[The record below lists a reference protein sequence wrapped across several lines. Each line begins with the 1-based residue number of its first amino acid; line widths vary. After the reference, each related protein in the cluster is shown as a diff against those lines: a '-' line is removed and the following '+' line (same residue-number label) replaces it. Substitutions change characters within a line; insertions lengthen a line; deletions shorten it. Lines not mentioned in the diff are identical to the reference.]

1 MANVSVN
8 AANRY
13 ARNVVAGKI
22 DACKWVR
29 LACKRHLD
37 DLEASKARSFK
48 WKFDKAQAERVCA
61 FVQLLPHTKGKWARE
76 RRLIKLEPWQ
86 LFIFCSV
93 FGWVSKKN
101 GLRRFR
107 EVYCEIPRKNGKSVV
122 AAGIGLYMLCADGEY
137 GAEVYCGAT
146 TEKQAWEVFRPAR
159 LMMLKTPDLVEAAGV
174 EIHARSLALPDDGS
188 RLEPIIGDPGDG
200 SSPSCSLVDEY
211 HEHESDALYETML
224 TGMGAREQP
233 LIFTITTAGSNIAG
247 PCYEKRKQICAML
260 ENSVANDELFG
271 LIYTLDEQDDWR
283 ELQVLKKANPN
294 YGVSIFPENLQRSL
308 ADAIRYPSRQNAFK
322 TKHCNLWV
330 NAKRAWLNQLHWD
343 QATDSNLSLDD
354 MLGKRSYLGVDLAS
368 KCDIADIAL
377 VFREKDAAG
386 RDLWTFFNRH
396 YLPEGAVQGDGPNQD
411 AYERWV
417 NEGHLITTDGEELD
431 FDVIREDAKAIGVD
445 HQVEEIAYDKWRAT
459 QLAHQLMKDGAE
471 VVEVGGGI
479 QTMNLAMRELEAAL
493 VSGRVRHNGDPVL
506 AWMASN
512 VVAHEFK
519 GCITPTKESSAKKI
533 DGMVAILMAMSRALL
548 ADGVAP
554 SVLDTLEDDDLLV
567 G

>member
-1 MANVSVN
+1 MANYSVN
-8 AANRY
+8 AANKY
-13 ARNVVAGKI
+13 ARDVVAGKVEV
-22 DACKWVR
+22 CKWVH
-29 LACKRHLD
+29 LACLRHLN
-37 DLEASKARSFK
+37 DLAASKSKGFK
-48 WKFDKAQAERVCA
+48 WKFNKAEAERVCA
-61 FVQLLPHTKGKWARE
+61 FVELLPHTKGKWARE
-76 RRLIKLEPWQ
+76 RRKLKLEPWQ
-86 LFIFCSV
+86 KFIFCCV
-93 FGWVSKKN
+93 FGWVSKKS

-107 EVYCEIPRKNGKSVV
+107 EVYCEIPRKNGKSVI
-122 AAGIGLYMLCADGEY
+122 AAGVALYMLCADGEF

-159 LMMLKTPDLVEAAGV
+159 LMMQKTPDLVEAAGV
-174 EIHARSLALPDDGS
+174 EINARSLSIPEDGS

-211 HEHESDALYETML
+211 HEHDSDDLYETML

-247 PCYEKRKQICAML
+247 PCYEKRKQVCAML
-260 ENSVANDELFG
+260 DNTVANDEIFG
-271 LIYTLDEQDDWR
+271 LIYTLDDKDDWR
-283 ELQVLKKANPN
+283 DLQALKKANPN
-294 YGVSIFPENLQRSL
+294 YGVSIFPDNLKRDL
-308 ADAIRYPSRQNAFK
+308 ADAIRYPSRQNGFK

-330 NAKRAWLNQLHWD
+330 NAKMAWLNQLDWD
-343 QATDSNLSLDD
+343 RAAVPGLTMDD
-354 MLGKRSYLGVDLAS
+354 FAGQPCHLGIDLAS
-368 KCDIADIAL
+368 KCDIADIAA

-386 RDLWTFFNRH
+386 RDIWTLFTRH
-396 YLPEGAVQGDGPNQD
+396 YLPEGAVQSEGPNQE

-431 FDVIREDAKAIGVD
+431 FDVIRDDAKAIGET

-459 QLAHQLMKDGAE
+459 QLAHQLQKDGAE

-512 VVAHEFK
+512 VVAHEYK
-519 GCITPTKESSAKKI
+519 GCITPTKESSPKKI
-533 DGMVAILMAMSRALL
+533 DGMVAILMAMSL
-548 ADGVAP
+548 AILAEGVAP
-554 SVLDTLEDDDLLV
+554 SLLETLSDDDFLAM
-567 G
+567 

>member
-1 MANVSVN
+1 MANYSVN
-8 AANRY
+8 AANKY
-13 ARNVVAGKI
+13 ARDVVAGKVEV
-22 DACKWVR
+22 CKWVH
-29 LACKRHLD
+29 LACLRHLN
-37 DLEASKARSFK
+37 DLAASKSKGFK
-48 WKFDKAQAERVCA
+48 WKFNKAEAERVCA
-61 FVQLLPHTKGKWARE
+61 FVELLPHTKGKWARE
-76 RRLIKLEPWQ
+76 RRKLKLEPWQ
-86 LFIFCSV
+86 KFIFCCV
-93 FGWVSKKN
+93 FGWVSKKS

-107 EVYCEIPRKNGKSVV
+107 EVYCEIPRKNGKSVI
-122 AAGIGLYMLCADGEY
+122 AAGVALYMLCADGEF

-159 LMMLKTPDLVEAAGV
+159 LMMQKTPDLVEAAGV
-174 EIHARSLALPDDGS
+174 EINARSLSIPEDGS

-211 HEHESDALYETML
+211 HEHDSDDLYETML

-247 PCYEKRKQICAML
+247 PCYEKRKQVCAML
-260 ENSVANDELFG
+260 DNTVANDEIFG
-271 LIYTLDEQDDWR
+271 LIYTLDDKDDWR
-283 ELQVLKKANPN
+283 DLQALKKANPN
-294 YGVSIFPENLQRSL
+294 YGVSIFPDNLKRDL
-308 ADAIRYPSRQNAFK
+308 ADAIRYPSRQNGFK

-330 NAKRAWLNQLHWD
+330 NAKMAWLNQLDWD
-343 QATDSNLSLDD
+343 RAAVPGLTMDD
-354 MLGKRSYLGVDLAS
+354 FAGQPCHLGIDLAS
-368 KCDIADIAL
+368 KCDIADIAA

-386 RDLWTFFNRH
+386 RDIWTLFTRH
-396 YLPEGAVQGDGPNQD
+396 YLPEGAVQSEGPNQE

-431 FDVIREDAKAIGVD
+431 FDVIRDDAKAIGET

-459 QLAHQLMKDGAE
+459 QLAHQLQKDGAE

-512 VVAHEFK
+512 VVAHEYK
-519 GCITPTKESSAKKI
+519 GCITPTKESSPKKI
-533 DGMVAILMAMSRALL
+533 DGMVAILMAMSRAIL
-548 ADGVAP
+548 AEGVAP
-554 SVLDTLEDDDLLV
+554 SLLETLSDDDFLAM
-567 G
+567 